1 MKQYL
6 FANSERNSFY
16 LIFSSKVLK
25 EVLLLFFFFSFLV
38 WYDMIWYRIYFSLRL
53 YCILAG
59 ATLRALILST
69 FYKINMY
76 HCWMNEWSEIKLK
89 KGSKSNKKCAKGTKN
104 VPISQN
110 EAHKGPIR
118 AEFFYLS
125 RHIMVLNCLVWPC
138 VASYGLV
145 AFHGHRHV
153 CLVWYCMAFLWS
165 FMVEYRNFSRS

>member
-1 MKQYL
+1 
-6 FANSERNSFY
+6 
-16 LIFSSKVLK
+16 
-25 EVLLLFFFFSFLV
+25 
-38 WYDMIWYRIYFSLRL
+38 
-53 YCILAG
+53 
-59 ATLRALILST
+59 
-69 FYKINMY
+69 
-76 HCWMNEWSEIKLK
+76 MNEWSEIKLK